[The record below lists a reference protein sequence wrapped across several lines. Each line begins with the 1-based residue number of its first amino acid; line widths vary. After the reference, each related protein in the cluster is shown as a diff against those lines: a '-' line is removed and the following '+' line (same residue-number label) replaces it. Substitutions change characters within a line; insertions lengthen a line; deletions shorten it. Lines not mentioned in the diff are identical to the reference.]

1 MRDHGLTPLHIDVTR
16 PEEVAAAGA
25 GVGDEPLAGLV
36 NNAGITRCGPLE
48 FVTIEELREQFE
60 VNVIGQVAVTQAFI
74 GALCVGHGRIV
85 NVGSMA
91 GRVATPITGP
101 YAASKFALEA
111 ITDTLRRELVLRDID
126 VIMVEP
132 GAVKTPIMGKTTE
145 WIDRAYREGPPE
157 LLRYYGSMMDAALE
171 NTNRIDQHTGMDV
184 SKVAKVIG
192 KALTVRRPRT
202 RYLVGRDAVAA
213 AAMARFLPDRTT
225 DRLIRRAMNL
235 R

>member
-1 MRDHGLTPLHIDVTR
+1 
-16 PEEVAAAGA
+16 
-25 GVGDEPLAGLV
+25 
-36 NNAGITRCGPLE
+36 
-48 FVTIEELREQFE
+48 
-60 VNVIGQVAVTQAFI
+60 
-74 GALCVGHGRIV
+74 
-85 NVGSMA
+85 
-91 GRVATPITGP
+91 
-101 YAASKFALEA
+101 
-111 ITDTLRRELVLRDID
+111 

-145 WIDRAYREGPPE
+145 WIDRAYREGRPE

-225 DRLIRRAMNL
+225 DRLIRGAMNL